1 MRTALALALL
11 VSGFAA
17 AGCVTGAGPAGG
29 GGPANV
35 PHLSLRDVDGRDH
48 YLTDYIGRKTTV
60 MAFWATWCMPCRQEL
75 AVLQDLYVEH
85 AREGL
90 EVLAINVDGPETMG
104 RVRPFVKQSGWTFP
118 VLLDTETRVTSL
130 YNPRKQM
137 PTLHIFNVDGRIV
150 YTKTTFQAGH
160 GPALKK
166 KVRQVLRADREG

>member
-1 MRTALALALL
+1 MKTALGLLALL
-11 VSGFAA
+11 VSG
-17 AGCVTGAGPAGG
+17 CVTGGGGASGGG
-29 GGPANV
+29 GGPTNV
-35 PHLSLRDVDGRDH
+35 PHVALRDIDGRNH
-48 YLTDYIGRKTTV
+48 YLTDYVGRKTTV

-75 AVLQDLYVEH
+75 AVLQDLYLKH

-104 RVRPFVKQSGWTFP
+104 RVRPFAKQSGWTFP
-118 VLLDTETRVTSL
+118 VLLDSETRVTSL

-137 PTLHIFNVDGRIV
+137 PMLHIFNIDGRIV

-166 KVRQVLRADREG
+166 KVRQVLRADRDG